1 MSQDQ
6 RKSRSPRARTR
17 AAEHD
22 TSTSSSGGG
31 LGSAALDNP
40 VAAGGWLVMVLTGF
54 LIIANATAFQS
65 GRHPAPLVATRDRA
79 SPPAE
84 VAPAPDRATLQA
96 QKLVRD
102 IQVELRRLGM
112 YEGPLDGLKGP
123 ATERGVRAY
132 QRARGL
138 AETGRVDEAL
148 MARLAL
154 DTGDGVNGPD
164 APPLPPLPPATVP
177 GSSSATP
184 PATPSAAPSTALS
197 PERVRV
203 ASIQSA
209 LAELGYG
216 PIEVDGYS
224 GEQTS
229 NAIRRFELDRGL
241 PIDGTISERIAKE
254 LENVLGRPLGG

>member
-1 MSQDQ
+1 MSQGQ
-6 RKSRSPRARTR
+6 RKSRRPRAKAR

-22 TSTSSSGGG
+22 TSGSGGG
-31 LGSAALDNP
+31 FGAAALDNP

-65 GRHPAPLVATRDRA
+65 GRHPAPLVATRDRP

-148 MARLAL
+148 MARLSL

-177 GSSSATP
+177 GSSSAS
-184 PATPSAAPSTALS
+184 PSATPSTALS
-197 PERVRV
+197 PERVRI
-203 ASIQSA
+203 AGIQSA

-216 PIEVDGYS
+216 PIEVDGYA

-241 PIDGTISERIAKE
+241 PIDGAISERIATE

>member
-1 MSQDQ
+1 MSEGR
-6 RKSRSPRARTR
+6 RKARTPQGRARTV
-17 AAEHD
+17 EQD
-22 TSTSSSGGG
+22 TSSSGGG
-31 LGSAALDNP
+31 LGAAALDNP

-84 VAPAPDRATLQA
+84 VAPAAPDRATLQT

-138 AETGRVDEAL
+138 NETGRVDEAL

-164 APPLPPLPPATVP
+164 APPLPPVPPASVP
-177 GSSSATP
+177 EATSATSST
-184 PATPSAAPSTALS
+184 APSAALS
-197 PERVRV
+197 PERARIVG
-203 ASIQSA
+203 IQSA

-216 PIEVDGYS
+216 PIEVDGYA

-241 PIDGTISERIAKE
+241 PINGAITGRIATE
-254 LENVLGRPLGG
+254 LEKVLGRPLAR

>member
-1 MSQDQ
+1 MSEGR
-6 RKSRSPRARTR
+6 RKTRAPQGRTR
-17 AAEHD
+17 AVEQDA
-22 TSTSSSGGG
+22 SSSGGG
-31 LGSAALDNP
+31 LGAAALDNP

-79 SPPAE
+79 PPPAQ
-84 VAPAPDRATLQA
+84 VAPATPDRATLQA

-102 IQVELRRLGM
+102 IQVELRRLHM

-164 APPLPPLPPATVP
+164 APPLPPVPPASVP
-177 GSSSATP
+177 GASS
-184 PATPSAAPSTALS
+184 ATPSAAPSTALS
-197 PERVRV
+197 PERARIVG
-203 ASIQSA
+203 IQSA

-216 PIEVDGYS
+216 PIEIDGYA

-241 PIDGTISERIAKE
+241 PINGAITERIATE
-254 LENVLGRPLGG
+254 LENVLGRPLAR

>member
-1 MSQDQ
+1 MSEGR
-6 RKSRSPRARTR
+6 RKTRAPQVRTR
-17 AAEHD
+17 AAEQD
-22 TSTSSSGGG
+22 TSSSGGG
-31 LGSAALDNP
+31 LGAAALDNP

-79 SPPAE
+79 SPPAQA
-84 VAPAPDRATLQA
+84 APATPDRATLQA

-138 AETGRVDEAL
+138 AETGRVNEAL

-164 APPLPPLPPATVP
+164 APPLPPVPPASVP
-177 GSSSATP
+177 GASSAP
-184 PATPSAAPSTALS
+184 PSVTPSAAPSAALS
-197 PERVRV
+197 PERARIVG
-203 ASIQSA
+203 IQSA

-216 PIEVDGYS
+216 PIEIDGYA

-241 PIDGTISERIAKE
+241 PINGAITERIATE
-254 LENVLGRPLGG
+254 LENVLGRPLAR